1 MQGFWQ
7 VYSKKVTVLESPHI
21 PVLPNEVI
29 SLLQQS
35 QNPNP
40 MWFLDGTAG
49 EGGHS
54 KLILK
59 TFPNAKLILID
70 RDAVMLERAKKEIL
84 NEIGTL
90 DRVYD
95 FQMNFSEVDQDLLT
109 NVGCTGLDGALVD
122 LGVSL
127 FHFLHSGR
135 GFTFKNEEPLDMRLE
150 PQVGQKTAADVVNY
164 SSVLHLK
171 KVFWE
176 YGEERWALKIAN
188 NIIQTRHKKKF
199 ETNTDLVKLVE
210 ASIPRKF
217 WPKESHPATRI
228 FQALRIEVNE
238 ELLHAENG
246 IRALAKC
253 LALGGV
259 LSCISFHSLEDRIV
273 KWTFRDLKA
282 NGPFEI
288 LTKKPILPSD
298 KEIKENRSSRS
309 AKLRGLMKI
318 EPIKESRWEK

>member
-1 MQGFWQ
+1 M
-7 VYSKKVTVLESPHI
+7 LESPHI
-21 PVLPNEVI
+21 PVLPSEVI
-29 SLLQQS
+29 SLLQQTK
-35 QNPNP
+35 NPNP
-40 MWFLDGTAG
+40 QWFLDGTAG

-59 TFPNAKLILID
+59 TFPEAKLILID

-84 NEIGTL
+84 KEIGSL
-90 DRVYD
+90 DRVHA
-95 FQMNFSEVDQDLLT
+95 FQMNFSEVDSEILQE
-109 NVGCTGLDGALVD
+109 VGCPSLDGALVD

-135 GFTFKNEEPLDMRLE
+135 GFTFKNDEPLDMRLE
-150 PQVGQKTAADVVNY
+150 ANIGGKTAADVVNY

-176 YGEERWALKIAN
+176 FGEERWALKIAN
-188 NIIQTRHKKKF
+188 NIVQTRHKKKF

-238 ELLHAENG
+238 ELIHAEKG
-246 IRALAKC
+246 IRALAQC
-253 LALGGV
+253 LGIGGV
-259 LSCISFHSLEDRIV
+259 LTCISFHSLEDRIV

-288 LTKKPILPSD
+288 LSKKPILPSEI
-298 KEIKENRSSRS
+298 EIKENRASRS

-318 EPIKESRWEK
+318 NPIKESRWEK

>member
-1 MQGFWQ
+1 M
-7 VYSKKVTVLESPHI
+7 LESPHI
-21 PVLPNEVI
+21 PVLPSEVI
-29 SLLQQS
+29 SLLQQTK
-35 QNPNP
+35 NPNP
-40 MWFLDGTAG
+40 QWFLDGTAG

-59 TFPNAKLILID
+59 TFPEAKLILID

-84 NEIGTL
+84 KEIGSL
-90 DRVYD
+90 DRVHA
-95 FQMNFSEVDQDLLT
+95 FQMNFSEVDSELLQE
-109 NVGCTGLDGALVD
+109 VGCPSLDGALVD

-135 GFTFKNEEPLDMRLE
+135 GFTFKNDEPLDMRLE
-150 PQVGQKTAADVVNY
+150 ANIGGKTAADVVNY

-188 NIIQTRHKKKF
+188 NIVQTRHKKKF
-199 ETNTDLVKLVE
+199 GTNTDLVKLVE

-238 ELLHAENG
+238 ELVHAEKG
-246 IRALAKC
+246 IRALAQC
-253 LALGGV
+253 LGIGGV
-259 LSCISFHSLEDRIV
+259 LTCISFHSLEDRIV
-273 KWTFRDLKA
+273 KWTFRDLKD

-288 LTKKPILPSD
+288 LTKKPILPSET
-298 KEIKENRSSRS
+298 EIKENRASRS

-318 EPIKESRWEK
+318 NPIKESRWEK

>member
-1 MQGFWQ
+1 M
-7 VYSKKVTVLESPHI
+7 SESPHI
-21 PVLPNEVI
+21 PVLPGEVI
-29 SLLQQS
+29 DLLQKTDSSEPQ
-35 QNPNP
+35 
-40 MWFLDGTAG
+40 WFLDGTAG

-59 TFPNAKLILID
+59 TFPKAHLILID
-70 RDAVMLERAKKEIL
+70 RDAIMLERAKKEIL
-84 NEIGTL
+84 SVVGSL
-90 DRVYD
+90 DRVHP
-95 FQMNFSEVDQDLLT
+95 FQMNFSEVDKELLDSLE
-109 NVGCTGLDGALVD
+109 CPGLDGALVD

-135 GFTFKNEEPLDMRLE
+135 GFTFKNDEPLDMRLE

-164 SSVLHLK
+164 STVLHLK

-188 NIIQTRHKKKF
+188 NIVQSRHKKKF

-238 ELLHAENG
+238 ELLHAEKG
-246 IRALAKC
+246 IRALSE
-253 LALGGV
+253 ALKIGGV
-259 LSCISFHSLEDRIV
+259 LTCISFHSLEDRIV
-273 KWTFRDLKA
+273 KWTFRDLKSTD
-282 NGPFEI
+282 NFEI
-288 LTKKPILPSD
+288 LTKKPILPTD
-298 KEIKENRSSRS
+298 TEIRENRASRS
-309 AKLRGLMKI
+309 AKLRGIQKI
-318 EPIKESRWEK
+318 EPILNKRWEK

>member
-1 MQGFWQ
+1 M
-7 VYSKKVTVLESPHI
+7 LESPHI

-29 SLLQQS
+29 SLLQQA

-59 TFPNAKLILID
+59 SFPEAKLILID
-70 RDAVMLERAKKEIL
+70 RDAVMLERAKKEIQK
-84 NEIGTL
+84 EIGSL
-90 DRVYD
+90 DRVHA
-95 FQMNFSEVDQDLLT
+95 FQMNFSEVDRTLLEE
-109 NVGCTGLDGALVD
+109 VGCSGLDGALVD

-188 NIIQTRHKKKF
+188 NIVQSRHKKKF

-238 ELLHAENG
+238 ELVHAEKG
-246 IRALAKC
+246 IRSLANC
-253 LALGGV
+253 LQIGGV
-259 LSCISFHSLEDRIV
+259 LTCISFHSLEDRIV

-282 NGPFEI
+282 TNEFEI
-288 LTKKPILPSD
+288 LTKKPILPTD
-298 KEIKENRSSRS
+298 QEIKENRASRS
-309 AKLRGLMKI
+309 AKLRGLRKI

>member
-1 MQGFWQ
+1 M
-7 VYSKKVTVLESPHI
+7 LESPHI

-59 TFPNAKLILID
+59 TFPNSKLILID

-84 NEIGTL
+84 KEIGTL

-95 FQMNFSEVDQDLLT
+95 FQMNFSEVDQDLLK

-238 ELLHAENG
+238 ELLHAEKG
-246 IRALAKC
+246 IRALASA
-253 LALGGV
+253 LAIGGV

-273 KWTFRDLKA
+273 KWTFRDLKE

-298 KEIKENRSSRS
+298 KEIKENRASRS

>member
-1 MQGFWQ
+1 M
-7 VYSKKVTVLESPHI
+7 LESPHI

-29 SLLQQS
+29 SLLQLS
-35 QNPNP
+35 KNPNP
-40 MWFLDGTAG
+40 QWFLDGTAG

-59 TFPNAKLILID
+59 TFPNAQLILID
-70 RDAVMLERAKKEIL
+70 RDAVMLERAKKEIQ
-84 NEIGTL
+84 NEIGSL
-90 DRVYD
+90 ERVHS
-95 FQMNFSEVDQDLLT
+95 FQMNFSEVDGDLLSE
-109 NVGCTGLDGALVD
+109 VGCPGLDGALVD

-188 NIIQTRHKKKF
+188 NIVQSRHKKKF

-210 ASIPRKF
+210 SSIPRKF

-238 ELLHAENG
+238 ELLHAEKG
-246 IRALAKC
+246 IRTLSNSLAI
-253 LALGGV
+253 GGV
-259 LSCISFHSLEDRIV
+259 LTCISFHSLEDRIV
-273 KWTFRDLKA
+273 KWTFRDLKTTDH
-282 NGPFEI
+282 FEI

-298 KEIKENRSSRS
+298 TEIKENRASRS

>member
-1 MQGFWQ
+1 M
-7 VYSKKVTVLESPHI
+7 LESPHI

-59 TFPNAKLILID
+59 TFPNSKLILID

-84 NEIGTL
+84 KEIGTL

-95 FQMNFSEVDQDLLT
+95 FQMNFSEVDQDLLK

-238 ELLHAENG
+238 ELLHAEKG
-246 IRALAKC
+246 IRALANA
-253 LALGGV
+253 LAIGGV

-298 KEIKENRSSRS
+298 KEIKENRASRS

>member
-1 MQGFWQ
+1 M
-7 VYSKKVTVLESPHI
+7 LESPHI

-59 TFPNAKLILID
+59 TFPNSKLILID

-84 NEIGTL
+84 KEIGTL

-95 FQMNFSEVDQDLLT
+95 FQMNFSEVDQDLLK

-238 ELLHAENG
+238 ELLHAEKG
-246 IRALAKC
+246 IRALASA
-253 LALGGV
+253 LAIGGV

-298 KEIKENRSSRS
+298 KEIKENRASRS

>member
-1 MQGFWQ
+1 M
-7 VYSKKVTVLESPHI
+7 LESPHI
-21 PVLPNEVI
+21 PVLPNEVLA
-29 SLLQQS
+29 LLQDTR
-35 QNPNP
+35 NPNP
-40 MWFLDGTAG
+40 KWFLDGTAG

-54 KLILK
+54 KLILQ
-59 TFPNAKLILID
+59 TFPEANLILID
-70 RDAVMLERAKKEIL
+70 RDAVMLERAKKEIQK
-84 NEIGTL
+84 EIGSL
-90 DRVYD
+90 DRVHA
-95 FQMNFSEVDQDLLT
+95 FQMNFSEVDETLLSDL
-109 NVGCTGLDGALVD
+109 GCPGLDGALVD

-150 PQVGQKTAADVVNY
+150 PRVGQKTAADVVNY

-188 NIIQTRHKKKF
+188 NIVQTRHKKKF
-199 ETNTDLVKLVE
+199 ETSTDLAKLVE

-238 ELLHAENG
+238 ELIHAEKG
-246 IRALAKC
+246 IRTLANSLC
-253 LALGGV
+253 LGGV
-259 LSCISFHSLEDRIV
+259 LTCISFHSLEDRIV
-273 KWTFRDLKA
+273 KWTFRDLKTTDH
-282 NGPFEI
+282 FEI
-288 LTKKPILPSD
+288 LTKKPILPTD
-298 KEIKENRSSRS
+298 KEIKENRASRS
-309 AKLRGLMKI
+309 AKLRGLRKI

>member
-1 MQGFWQ
+1 M
-7 VYSKKVTVLESPHI
+7 LESPHI
-21 PVLPNEVI
+21 PVLPSEVI
-29 SLLQQS
+29 SLLQQTK
-35 QNPNP
+35 NPNP
-40 MWFLDGTAG
+40 QWFLDGTAG

-59 TFPNAKLILID
+59 TFPEAKLILID

-84 NEIGTL
+84 KEIGSL
-90 DRVYD
+90 DRVHA
-95 FQMNFSEVDQDLLT
+95 FQMNFSEVDSELLQE
-109 NVGCTGLDGALVD
+109 VGCPSLDGALVD

-135 GFTFKNEEPLDMRLE
+135 GFTFKNDEPLDMRLE
-150 PQVGQKTAADVVNY
+150 ANIGGKTAADVVNY

-188 NIIQTRHKKKF
+188 NIVQTRHKKKF

-238 ELLHAENG
+238 ELIHAEKG
-246 IRALAKC
+246 IRALAQC
-253 LALGGV
+253 LGIGGV
-259 LSCISFHSLEDRIV
+259 LTCISFHSLEDRIV

-288 LTKKPILPSD
+288 LSKKPILPSEI
-298 KEIKENRSSRS
+298 EIKENRASRS

-318 EPIKESRWEK
+318 NPIKESRWEK

>member
-1 MQGFWQ
+1 
-7 VYSKKVTVLESPHI
+7 VLESPHI
-21 PVLPNEVI
+21 PVLPSEVI
-29 SLLQQS
+29 SLLQQTK
-35 QNPNP
+35 NPNP
-40 MWFLDGTAG
+40 QWFLDGTAG

-59 TFPNAKLILID
+59 TFPEAKLILID

-84 NEIGTL
+84 KEIGSL
-90 DRVYD
+90 DRVHA
-95 FQMNFSEVDQDLLT
+95 FQMNFSEVDSDLLQE
-109 NVGCTGLDGALVD
+109 VGCPSLDGALVD

-135 GFTFKNEEPLDMRLE
+135 GFTFKNDEPLDMRLE
-150 PQVGQKTAADVVNY
+150 ANIGGKTAADVVNY

-188 NIIQTRHKKKF
+188 NIVQTRHKKKF

-238 ELLHAENG
+238 ELVHAEKG
-246 IRALAKC
+246 IRALAQC
-253 LALGGV
+253 LGIGGV
-259 LSCISFHSLEDRIV
+259 LTCISFHSLEDRIV

-288 LTKKPILPSD
+288 LTKKPILPSET
-298 KEIKENRSSRS
+298 EIKENRASRS

-318 EPIKESRWEK
+318 NPIKESRWEK

>member
-1 MQGFWQ
+1 M
-7 VYSKKVTVLESPHI
+7 LESPHI

-29 SLLQQS
+29 SLLHET

-40 MWFLDGTAG
+40 EWFLDGTAG

-59 TFPNAKLILID
+59 TFPRAKLILID

-84 NEIGTL
+84 KEIGSL
-90 DRVYD
+90 DRVYA
-95 FQMNFSEVDQDLLT
+95 FQMNFSEVDPTLLSE
-109 NVGCTGLDGALVD
+109 VGCEGLDGALVD

-150 PQVGQKTAADVVNY
+150 ANIGGKTAADVVNY

-188 NIIQTRHKKKF
+188 NIVQSRHKRKF

-217 WPKESHPATRI
+217 WPKETHPATRI

-238 ELLHAENG
+238 ELVHAEKG
-246 IRALAKC
+246 IRVLADS
-253 LALGGV
+253 LNVGGV
-259 LSCISFHSLEDRIV
+259 LTCISFHSLEDRIV
-273 KWTFRDLKA
+273 KWTFRDLKT
-282 NGPFEI
+282 NGPYEI
-288 LTKKPILPSD
+288 LTKKPILPTD
-298 KEIKENRSSRS
+298 KEVKENRASRS

>member
-1 MQGFWQ
+1 M
-7 VYSKKVTVLESPHI
+7 LESPHI

-59 TFPNAKLILID
+59 TFPNSKLILID

-84 NEIGTL
+84 KEIGTL

-95 FQMNFSEVDQDLLT
+95 FQMNFSEVDQDLLK

-238 ELLHAENG
+238 ELLHAEKG
-246 IRALAKC
+246 IRALASA
-253 LALGGV
+253 LAIGGV

-298 KEIKENRSSRS
+298 KEIKENRASRS

-318 EPIKESRWEK
+318 EPIK

>member
-1 MQGFWQ
+1 M
-7 VYSKKVTVLESPHI
+7 LESPHI

-29 SLLQQS
+29 SLLQLAQS
-35 QNPNP
+35 PNP

-59 TFPNAKLILID
+59 TYPEAKLILID
-70 RDAVMLERAKKEIL
+70 RDAVMLERAKKEIQK
-84 NEIGTL
+84 EIGSL
-90 DRVYD
+90 DRVHA
-95 FQMNFSEVDQDLLT
+95 FQMNFSEVDSTLLEQ
-109 NVGCTGLDGALVD
+109 VGCSGLDGALVD

-188 NIIQTRHKKKF
+188 NIVQSRHKKKF

-238 ELLHAENG
+238 ELLHAEKG
-246 IRALAKC
+246 IRTLANC
-253 LALGGV
+253 LQIGGV
-259 LSCISFHSLEDRIV
+259 LTCISFHSLEDRIV
-273 KWTFRDLKA
+273 KWTFRDLKTSDE
-282 NGPFEI
+282 FEI
-288 LTKKPILPSD
+288 LTKKPILPTD
-298 KEIKENRSSRS
+298 QEIKENRASRS
-309 AKLRGLMKI
+309 AKLRGLRKI